1 MKGIVLLAAAL
12 LAACAGRPTSGT
24 SSTPA
29 SPPSLQGTTWRA
41 VDIPG
46 ATLSFPE
53 EGRIAGS
60 GSCNRF
66 FGSVKVEGDS
76 LEISGVGSTK
86 MACPEPIMGQEQKYL
101 QALAGATRYA
111 IEGSTLTIWVK
122 GSDVPLRFTRQ
133 EP

>member
-1 MKGIVLLAAAL
+1 MKCFVLPAALL
-12 LAACAGRPTSGT
+12 LAACTGRAPSAS
-24 SSTPA
+24 SSTPPT
-29 SPPSLQGTTWRA
+29 PPSLHGSTWQA
-41 VDIPG
+41 VDITG

-66 FGSVKVEGDS
+66 FGSVKVTGDQ

-101 QALAGATRYA
+101 QALGGATRYA

-122 GSDVPLRFTRQ
+122 GTDVPLRFTRQ